1 MMDSEN
7 NSHVITVKLRV
18 SPELKQKIAISAKAY
33 NRSMNADMVARLE
46 QSFDNESE
54 YSPLRFSDEELAEK
68 LNRIEKIF
76 SNIDVDKFEEDYSKF
91 SNTVDW
97 EKAKK
102 LEEKRKIKR
111 LDDVDDI
118 SVDND

>member
-1 MMDSEN
+1 MDSEN

-33 NRSMNADMVARLE
+33 NRPMNADMVARLE

-91 SNTVDW
+91 TNTVDW

-111 LDDVDDI
+111 LDDVDDV

>member
-118 SVDND
+118 SVDKD

>member
-1 MMDSEN
+1 MDSEN
-7 NSHVITVKLRV
+7 NSQVITVKLRV

-54 YSPLRFSDEELAEK
+54 YSPLRLSDEELAEK

-91 SNTVDW
+91 NNSVDW
-97 EKAKK
+97 DRAKE

-111 LDDVDDI
+111 LDNVDDV
-118 SVDND
+118 SADKD